1 MISAISKANE
11 ARVATKV
18 DAALQSQG
26 RYLQAVH
33 VLGEL
38 KDTIACD
45 ISRARKELGYAPT
58 VALYDGMR
66 ASVRWCLERG
76 DPL

>member
-1 MISAISKANE
+1 MTRCGLDAIAQAS
-11 ARVATKV
+11 
-18 DAALQSQG
+18 G
-26 RYLQAVH
+26 RYVQVVH

-45 ISRARKELGYAPT
+45 ISRARKELGYEPA
-58 VALYDGMR
+58 VDLFEGMR

-76 DPL
+76 DRL

>member
-1 MISAISKANE
+1 
-11 ARVATKV
+11 VQV
-18 DAALQSQG
+18 L
-26 RYLQAVH
+26 H

-58 VALYDGMR
+58 IVLYDGMR

>member
-1 MISAISKANE
+1 
-11 ARVATKV
+11 
-18 DAALQSQG
+18 
-26 RYLQAVH
+26 

-45 ISRARKELGYAPT
+45 ITRARVELGYDPQ
-58 VALYDGMR
+58 VSLFDGMR

-76 DPL
+76 LPI